1 MHYPTLLTTLTTLMV
16 AVLGAPATTSSHT
29 LATRDG
35 PCDASSETCRPVLQA
50 NACFAAYIRT
60 GTKEQVLQ
68 CVNDQDPVLAE
79 EQVRVTMART
89 PVALTSANGDNQLC
103 ACYGCAETTVQD
115 WTTTNLGCEASA

>member
-1 MHYPTLLTTLTTLMV
+1 MHSSAILTTLTALV
-16 AVLGAPATTSSHT
+16 AIVLGAPAATSSHA

-50 NACFAAYIRT
+50 NACFAAFIRT

-68 CVNDQDPVLAE
+68 CVNDQDPALAE
-79 EQVRVTMART
+79 E
-89 PVALTSANGDNQLC
+89 QLC

-115 WTTTNLGCEASA
+115 WTTSNLECEASA